1 MSAMAKENQQVIQ
14 KDILCGQRVLVE
26 EAKGLLDLKD
36 ALDEEFLKALNLIEG
51 AKGRLIV
58 TGMGK
63 SGHIAS
69 KIAATMS
76 STWTP
81 AFFVH
86 PGEASH
92 GDLGMIKKGDDVI
105 LALSY
110 SGSSAELNDTIEFAK
125 RFSIPL
131 IAMTGN
137 KDSMLAKKAD
147 ALLLLPPMKEACPNN
162 QAPTTSTTMM
172 LALGDALAVALLERK
187 NITSEQFKVFHPGG
201 KLGRPLLRVKDV
213 MLPYKKIPFVKA
225 TDKMDSVLDVITKG
239 GLGCVCV
246 SEDGQTLQGVIT
258 DGDVRRH
265 AASDFSTLS
274 ATDVMTQNPSTV
286 APSDLG
292 AEAMALF
299 NEKNITNVPVV
310 DEGKI
315 VGVLHIHHCLK
326 AAIA

>member
-1 MSAMAKENQQVIQ
+1 MAQEKQEILQ

-36 ALDEEFLKALNLIEG
+36 SLDEEFLKASNYIEG

-63 SGHIAS
+63 SGHIAN

-92 GDLGMIKKGDDVI
+92 GDLGMIKRGDDVI

-110 SGSSAELNDTIEFAK
+110 SGSSAELNDIVEFAK

-187 NITSEQFKVFHPGG
+187 NITSDQFKVFHPGG

-213 MLPYKKIPFVKA
+213 MLSNKKIPFVKK
-225 TDKMDSVLDVITKG
+225 TDTMSDVLETMTKG
-239 GLGCVCV
+239 ALGCVCV
-246 SEDGQTLQGVIT
+246 SEDGKTLQGVIT
-258 DGDVRRH
+258 DGDIRRH
-265 AASDFSTLS
+265 ALKDFSKS
-274 ATDVMTQNPSTV
+274 VAGDVMTTNPSTV
-286 APSDLG
+286 ASTDLG

-299 NEKNITNVPVV
+299 NQKNITNVPVV
-310 DEGKI
+310 DDGEI
-315 VGVLHIHHCLK
+315 VGILHIHHCLE